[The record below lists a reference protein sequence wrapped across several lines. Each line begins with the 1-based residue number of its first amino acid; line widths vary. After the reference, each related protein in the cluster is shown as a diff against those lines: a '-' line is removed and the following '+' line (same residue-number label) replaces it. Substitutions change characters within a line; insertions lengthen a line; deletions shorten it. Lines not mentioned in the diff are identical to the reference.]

1 MATSSGVPPRIRA
14 LQRHLRGV
22 RARLGWV
29 LLSSGVGASLTWY
42 FRDTIFVWLYAPAR
56 RHLSDDWQ
64 PIFTGPTEMLGLA
77 IQLAMWGGLVVAFPV
92 FMYHVLRFFW
102 PVLGRSQRRFL
113 AFCLPVVLLC
123 YLAGAAFAYFVMLP
137 TSMGFLLKFGTGIA
151 IPLIRITEYMDLVM
165 MLIFWLGVVFELP
178 LIMVALTKLRVVRFR
193 RFWQWNKYVPVFAS
207 ILSAVITPTLD
218 VVNMAF
224 VAIPIVG
231 LYQIGLICAFLVKG
245 RDGARPGSRPL
256 SQRH

>member
-137 TSMGFLLKFGTGIA
+137 TGMGFLLKFGTGIA
-151 IPLIRITEYMDLVM
+151 IPMIRITEYMDLVM

-178 LIMVALTKLRVVRFR
+178 LVMVVLTKFSVIRFR
-193 RFWQWNKYVPVFAS
+193 RLWQWQKFVPPFAF
-207 ILSAVITPTLD
+207 ILSAVITPSFD
-218 VVNMAF
+218 AVNSILVAVPIIVLYEAGLLLAF
-224 VAIPIVG
+224 
-231 LYQIGLICAFLVKG
+231 F
-245 RDGARPGSRPL
+245 ARPRPRK
-256 SQRH
+256 QRH